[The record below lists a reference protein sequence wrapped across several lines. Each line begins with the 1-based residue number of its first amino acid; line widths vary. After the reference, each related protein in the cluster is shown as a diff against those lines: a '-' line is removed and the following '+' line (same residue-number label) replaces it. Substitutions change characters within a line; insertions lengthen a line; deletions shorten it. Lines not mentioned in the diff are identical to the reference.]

1 LYIITKNK
9 KAQKDIFILLIS
21 LILIMKQDFINYI
34 KKEFNFSDDEIN
46 QFDCAC
52 SMPLKKSIRV
62 NTNKVSIENFKKIAK
77 NN

>member
-1 LYIITKNK
+1 
-9 KAQKDIFILLIS
+9 
-21 LILIMKQDFINYI
+21 MKQDFINYI

-62 NTNKVSIENFKKIAK
+62 NTNKVSIEDFKKIAK